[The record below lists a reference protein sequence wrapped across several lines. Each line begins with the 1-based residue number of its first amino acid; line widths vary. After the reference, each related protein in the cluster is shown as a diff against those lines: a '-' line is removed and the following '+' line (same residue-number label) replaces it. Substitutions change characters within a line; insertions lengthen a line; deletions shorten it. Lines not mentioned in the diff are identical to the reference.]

1 MHTYR
6 HMHIDMYKSHTNT
19 RVHTT
24 YNTHTHTHTNK
35 RHARGVRH
43 LEWLILPVN
52 QQQLCLH
59 LVAVAIRHWPLDDD
73 GVHS

>member
-1 MHTYR
+1 
-6 HMHIDMYKSHTNT
+6 
-19 RVHTT
+19 
-24 YNTHTHTHTNK
+24 
-35 RHARGVRH
+35 VRH